1 MFVYLLIN
9 DTILFD
15 FSLYF
20 KKVQFTKSNFLIW
33 DYGSDCVFHAQKDK
47 TGDIETLK
55 KGPGENRTR
64 IARFRVLSDN
74 HYTTGPPCGYVQTYC
89 LKASG

>member
-1 MFVYLLIN
+1 MIG
-9 DTILFD
+9 
-15 FSLYF
+15 LYF
-20 KKVQFTKSNFLIW
+20 LKKFNLQNLTFSFGIMASGCL
-33 DYGSDCVFHAQKDK
+33 FHAQKAK